1 MQPTILIVED
11 HAVVRRSLCAWL
23 SVMLPDCRLV
33 EAQSGEEALALTD
46 AQPPDLVL
54 MDIGLPG
61 MNGIEATRR
70 IKAIAPKTPVV
81 MLSIHEE
88 EAFKLD
94 ATAAG
99 ASAFVCKRVMQTE
112 LMPVIQTLL
121 YREEINGQVAA

>member
-11 HAVVRRSLCAWL
+11 HAVVRKSLCDWL
-23 SVMLPDCRLV
+23 RAILPDCILV

-46 AQPPDLVL
+46 MQPPDLVL

-70 IKAIAPKTPVV
+70 IKTSAPKTAIVI
-81 MLSIHEE
+81 LSFYEE
-88 EAFKLD
+88 EAFQLH

-112 LMPVIQTLL
+112 LVPVIQTLL
-121 YREEINGQVAA
+121 SREEINGQVAG